1 MARTRSQS
9 RESGIEPRL
18 VHRQARTVGGGTVR
32 DGPEAQQQL
41 EPLPE
46 GPSEIGDDDGRQQS
60 AASEDEDIS
69 DADSAPIETYSQT
82 ELQILNPVEMESNL
96 EELNARARKLLG
108 CFKTR
113 TGHSDEL
120 QSLIRESQDPD
131 SRQRQKADDCRR
143 ALEDTRA
150 VFTRGGEYLKLD
162 TILRALLRK
171 RSQQPLP
178 KVSRPW
184 RPDDV
189 ICKANLAI
197 LVHTIMTQSFGEGLV
212 DDLVSL
218 DESFPSPFV
227 VGFTRPEVQTQTG
240 YSALVKATFEF
251 ALNLRT
257 QLLVGMLDP
266 NISQNAAAEMIQNAM
281 LNFNKNHD
289 DYGDDMEGILSLQTA
304 LSDNSHAK
312 GWDMLDPHAFETNE
326 YADMIMQRAKE
337 IQRLLFSDI
346 ENPFDDASGSLESGL
361 IKLRERFPQERFR
374 RHLLRW
380 TNSRLSEIDSSIKR
394 LGGIDEIV
402 TALEDEIRQRLENPD
417 AYNDEHLHRAAS
429 PSLESSA

>member
-9 RESGIEPRL
+9 REPSIEPRL
-18 VHRQARTVGGGTVR
+18 VHRQVRTVGEGTAWNAR
-32 DGPEAQQQL
+32 QAQQQL
-41 EPLPE
+41 EPLSE
-46 GPSEIGDDDGRQQS
+46 GPSEIADDDGRQKS
-60 AASEDEDIS
+60 AASEDEEIS

-82 ELQILNPVEMESNL
+82 ELQILDPVEMESNL
-96 EELNARARKLLG
+96 EELNARARRLLG

-113 TGHSDEL
+113 TGQPDEL

-227 VGFTRPEVQTQTG
+227 VGFTRPGVQTQTG

-251 ALNLRT
+251 ALDLRT

-266 NISQNAAAEMIQNAM
+266 DISQKAAA
-281 LNFNKNHD
+281 
-289 DYGDDMEGILSLQTA
+289 
-304 LSDNSHAK
+304 
-312 GWDMLDPHAFETNE
+312 
-326 YADMIMQRAKE
+326 
-337 IQRLLFSDI
+337 
-346 ENPFDDASGSLESGL
+346 
-361 IKLRERFPQERFR
+361 
-374 RHLLRW
+374 
-380 TNSRLSEIDSSIKR
+380 
-394 LGGIDEIV
+394 
-402 TALEDEIRQRLENPD
+402 
-417 AYNDEHLHRAAS
+417 
-429 PSLESSA
+429 

>member
-227 VGFTRPEVQTQTG
+227 VG
-240 YSALVKATFEF
+240 
-251 ALNLRT
+251 
-257 QLLVGMLDP
+257 
-266 NISQNAAAEMIQNAM
+266 
-281 LNFNKNHD
+281 
-289 DYGDDMEGILSLQTA
+289 
-304 LSDNSHAK
+304 
-312 GWDMLDPHAFETNE
+312 
-326 YADMIMQRAKE
+326 
-337 IQRLLFSDI
+337 
-346 ENPFDDASGSLESGL
+346 
-361 IKLRERFPQERFR
+361 
-374 RHLLRW
+374 
-380 TNSRLSEIDSSIKR
+380 
-394 LGGIDEIV
+394 
-402 TALEDEIRQRLENPD
+402 
-417 AYNDEHLHRAAS
+417 
-429 PSLESSA
+429 